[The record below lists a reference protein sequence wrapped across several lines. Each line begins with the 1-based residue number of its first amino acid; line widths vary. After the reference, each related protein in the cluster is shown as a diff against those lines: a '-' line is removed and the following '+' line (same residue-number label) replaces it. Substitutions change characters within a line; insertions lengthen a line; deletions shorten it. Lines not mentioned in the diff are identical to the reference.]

1 MKELNIMT
9 EKKIDIR
16 DYIEIIDDAKSGSAN
31 NFFSSAIINDKK
43 ALKQVTDNTLKTINA
58 DIQKRMIADM
68 GNVFNDS
75 ATFAPIKQWLT
86 SEHNI
91 REMLAHGGLENE
103 GFDITLSSHY
113 SKDSGKRFW
122 VETSQG
128 STYADFNFDLYYNLE
143 VSDDTIID
151 LVSNEISKIDL
162 TTYIDKLDKKK
173 IYQIKNYRHKLYF
186 DSKLLDDKKIGRAL
200 RIYMLQHNVKQ
211 RSLHDL
217 ASDFKLDAV
226 QVYANSQ
233 ELQGNLNVLPQFDSN
248 RMIDF
253 AKTRISKYIDSFNKD
268 LYVSKGWK
276 ANHLIIEY
284 TDEGSYQAVDNVEN
298 ISVSALTGYLL
309 RQPAKVAKEITER
322 ISESYRGEIER
333 VILDAKNIQQSAFV
347 ATVKS
352 RITPFGTSINGD
364 FEFPNE
370 FVGAIL
376 ASGKQL
382 KDVIPYEKLYDLVG
396 ENIKDLFGQYLEYGP
411 GIGVDKLLKLLKTE
425 ITYDFEP
432 VDDIEGGGFDNV
444 TATMRLTFAST
455 KFDSDSLAKM
465 KDIINKLYKTKL
477 SEFLRTSSFAEK
489 TLQSYADRGDL
500 MKGQVVKNVPLVKF
514 EYPDFNGADG
524 YDLSLSKTGNNGI
537 YVDFFIDD
545 DLFALCDMI
554 YDMTDYK
561 WISETLVKEFTE
573 KADENGLIVENFK
586 VDSSSDLII
595 YGDIKAKHVRKMYQ
609 DGSFHQL
616 TIEIDKQ
623 MSEIKK
629 EVYALQDKLIDRKL
643 EVVTLELKNTLCS
656 MQKFP
661 EYNFAVYLDAPSIEI
676 SKELNVVLQNTGST
690 DIYVEL
696 IANNI
701 TINVPRG
708 LLDKY
713 NVSMNDF
720 TDVKALINKNYSF
733 LFNVDAVQTK
743 YYYMIM
749 KKLDNFCSTV
759 NANQREFGLKFIKLS
774 GLDSGNSELRNIGDS
789 YSIRTFKI
797 QDYVFTLD
805 NINVNETYDK
815 VKLST
820 SKFVS
825 VGYSVVL
832 DK

>member
-1 MKELNIMT
+1 
-9 EKKIDIR
+9 
-16 DYIEIIDDAKSGSAN
+16 
-31 NFFSSAIINDKK
+31 
-43 ALKQVTDNTLKTINA
+43 
-58 DIQKRMIADM
+58 
-68 GNVFNDS
+68 
-75 ATFAPIKQWLT
+75 
-86 SEHNI
+86 
-91 REMLAHGGLENE
+91 MLAHGGLENE
-103 GFDITLSSHY
+103 GFDIKLASHY

-151 LVSNEISKIDL
+151 LVSSEISKIDL

-276 ANHLIIEY
+276 YNHLIIEY
-284 TDEGSYQAVDNVEN
+284 TNENSYQAVDNVEN

-309 RQPAKVAKEITER
+309 RQPAKVAKEIVER
-322 ISESYRGEIER
+322 ISESYRDEIKR
-333 VILDAKNIQQSAFV
+333 VIFEASSIQQSAFV

-370 FVGAIL
+370 FVSAIL
-376 ASGKQL
+376 AGGKQL

-465 KDIINKLYKTKL
+465 KDTINKLYKTKL
-477 SEFLRTSSFAEK
+477 PEFLRTSSFAEGI
-489 TLQSYADRGDL
+489 LQKYVDDEDL
-500 MKGQVVKNVPLVKF
+500 MKGQVVKNVPLVKL

-524 YDLSLSKTGNNGI
+524 YDLSLSKAGNNGI
-537 YVDFFIDD
+537 YVDFFIDT
-545 DLFALCDMI
+545 DLFSLCDMI

-595 YGDIKAKHVRKMYQ
+595 YGDIKVKHVRKMYQ
-609 DGSFHQL
+609 DGSFRQL
-616 TIEIDKQ
+616 TLEIDKQ
-623 MSEIKK
+623 MSEVKK
-629 EVYALQDKLIDRKL
+629 EVTALQDKLIDRKL
-643 EVVTLELKNTLCS
+643 ETVTLELKDTLCS

-701 TINVPRG
+701 TINFPRG

-720 TDVKALINKNYSF
+720 TDVKAFINKNYSF

-774 GLDSGNSELRNIGDS
+774 GLDSGNSELRNIGDG

-815 VKLST
+815 VKLSA

>member
-1 MKELNIMT
+1 MT

-58 DIQKRMIADM
+58 NIQKQMIADM

-75 ATFAPIKQWLT
+75 ATFTPIKQWLT

-113 SKDSGKRFW
+113 SKDSSKTFW

-151 LVSNEISKIDL
+151 LVSSEISKIDL

-217 ASDFKLDAV
+217 ANDFKLDAV

-268 LYVSKGWK
+268 LYVNKGWK
-276 ANHLIIEY
+276 NNHLVIEY
-284 TDEGSYQAVDNVEN
+284 TNEGSYQAVDNVEN

-309 RQPAKVAKEITER
+309 RQPAKVAKEIVED
-322 ISESYRGEIER
+322 ISKSYRDEIER

-352 RITPFGTSINGD
+352 RITPFGTSIDGD

-376 ASGKQL
+376 AGGKQL

-432 VDDIEGGGFDNV
+432 VDHIEGGGFDNV

-465 KDIINKLYKTKL
+465 KDTINKLYKTKL
-477 SEFLRTSSFAEK
+477 PEFLSTSSFAEGI
-489 TLQSYADRGDL
+489 LQKYADDEDL
-500 MKGQVVKNVPLVKF
+500 MKGQVVKNVPLVKL
-514 EYPDFNGADG
+514 EYPDFEGADG
-524 YDLSLSKTGNNGI
+524 YDLRLSKTGDNDI
-537 YVDFFIDD
+537 YVDFFIDT
-545 DLFALCDMI
+545 DLFSLCDMI
-554 YDMTDYK
+554 WDMTDYK

-609 DGSFHQL
+609 DGSFRQL
-616 TIEIDKQ
+616 TLEIDKQ
-623 MSEIKK
+623 MLEIVK
-629 EVYALQDKLIDRKL
+629 EVTALQDKLIDRKL
-643 EVVTLELKNTLCS
+643 KIVTVEFEETDCYKVDLPFC
-656 MQKFP
+656 
-661 EYNFAVYLDAPSIEI
+661 NFNVYLYASAVKIPNEI
-676 SKELNVVLQNTGST
+676 DIVLQNTGST

-696 IANNI
+696 TGDNI
-701 TINVPRG
+701 TINVPKG

-720 TDVKALINKNYSF
+720 TDVKAYITKNYTF
-733 LFNVDAVQTK
+733 DFNVDLARNKYCNIVNEKLEEFKSAVQ
-743 YYYMIM
+743 
-749 KKLDNFCSTV
+749 
-759 NANQREFGLKFIKLS
+759 ANQREFGLKFHKLS
-774 GLDSGNSELRNIGDS
+774 RFGILNVDIES
-789 YSIRTFKI
+789 YGIRTYESRRSEF
-797 QDYVFTLD
+797 YLD
-805 NINVNETYDK
+805 DVSVKDMGDK
-815 VKLST
+815 VELST
-820 SKFVS
+820 SNYINLD
-825 VGYSVVL
+825 YSVVL
-832 DK
+832 EK

>member
-1 MKELNIMT
+1 MT

-16 DYIEIIDDAKSGSAN
+16 DYIEIIDDAKSGSSN

-43 ALKQVTDNTLKTINA
+43 ALKLVTDNTLKVINA
-58 DIQKRMIADM
+58 NVQKQMIADM

-113 SKDSGKRFW
+113 SKDSSKTFW

-151 LVSNEISKIDL
+151 FVSSEISKIDL

-276 ANHLIIEY
+276 YNHLVIEY

-322 ISESYRGEIER
+322 ISESYRDEIGR

-376 ASGKQL
+376 AGGKQL

-432 VDDIEGGGFDNV
+432 VDAIEGGGFDNV

-455 KFDSDSLAKM
+455 KFDGDSLAKM
-465 KDIINKLYKTKL
+465 KDTINKLYKTKL
-477 SEFLRTSSFAEK
+477 PEFLRTSSFAEGI
-489 TLQSYADRGDL
+489 LQKYVDDEDL
-500 MKGQVVKNVPLVKF
+500 MKGQVVKNVPLVKL

-524 YDLSLSKTGNNGI
+524 YDLSLSKAGNNGI
-537 YVDFFIDD
+537 YVDFFIDT
-545 DLFALCDMI
+545 DLFSLCDMI

-586 VDSSSDLII
+586 VDLSSDLII

-609 DGSFHQL
+609 DGSFRQL
-616 TIEIDKQ
+616 TLEIDKQ
-623 MSEIKK
+623 MPEIKK
-629 EVYALQDKLIDRKL
+629 EISALQDKLIDRKL
-643 EVVTLELKNTLCS
+643 KIVTVEFEETDCYKVDLPFC
-656 MQKFP
+656 
-661 EYNFAVYLDAPSIEI
+661 NFNVYLYASAVKIPNEI
-676 SKELNVVLQNTGST
+676 DIVLQNTGST

-696 IANNI
+696 TGDNI
-701 TINVPRG
+701 TINVPKG

-720 TDVKALINKNYSF
+720 TDVKAYITKNYTF
-733 LFNVDAVQTK
+733 DFNVDLARNKYCNIVNEKLEGFKSAVQ
-743 YYYMIM
+743 
-749 KKLDNFCSTV
+749 
-759 NANQREFGLKFIKLS
+759 ANQREFGLKFHKLS
-774 GLDSGNSELRNIGDS
+774 RFGILNVDIES
-789 YSIRTFKI
+789 YGIRTYESRRSEF
-797 QDYVFTLD
+797 YLD
-805 NINVNETYDK
+805 DVSVKDMGDK
-815 VKLST
+815 VELST
-820 SKFVS
+820 SNYINLD
-825 VGYSVVL
+825 YSVVL
-832 DK
+832 EK

>member
-1 MKELNIMT
+1 MT

-113 SKDSGKRFW
+113 SKDSSKTFW

-151 LVSNEISKIDL
+151 LVSSEISKIDL

-186 DSKLLDDKKIGRAL
+186 DSKLLDDQKIGRAL

-226 QVYANSQ
+226 QVYTNSS

-253 AKTRISKYIDSFNKD
+253 AKTRISKYIDSFNKA

-276 ANHLIIEY
+276 YNHLIIEY

-322 ISESYRGEIER
+322 ISESYRDEIGR

-376 ASGKQL
+376 AGGKQL
-382 KDVIPYEKLYDLVG
+382 KDVIPYKKLYDLVG

-455 KFDSDSLAKM
+455 KFDGDSLAKM
-465 KDIINKLYKTKL
+465 KDTINKLYKTKL
-477 SEFLRTSSFAEK
+477 PEFLSTTSFAEGI
-489 TLQSYADRGDL
+489 LQKYVDGEGL
-500 MKGQVVKNVPLVKF
+500 MKGQVVKNVPLVKL
-514 EYPDFNGADG
+514 EYPDFEGVDG
-524 YDLSLSKTGNNGI
+524 YDLRLSKTGDNGI
-537 YVDFFIDD
+537 YVDFFIDT
-545 DLFALCDMI
+545 DLFSLSDMI

-573 KADENGLIVENFK
+573 RADENGLIVENFK

-623 MSEIKK
+623 MPEIKK

-720 TDVKALINKNYSF
+720 TDVKAFINKNYSF

-774 GLDSGNSELRNIGDS
+774 GLDSGNSELRNIGDG

-832 DK
+832 EK

>member
-1 MKELNIMT
+1 MT

-58 DIQKRMIADM
+58 DIQKQMIADM
-68 GNVFNDS
+68 GNVFNDL

-151 LVSNEISKIDL
+151 LVSSEISKIDL

-186 DSKLLDDKKIGRAL
+186 DSKLLDDQKIGRAL

-217 ASDFKLDAV
+217 ANDFKLDAV

-276 ANHLIIEY
+276 NNHLVIEY

-309 RQPAKVAKEITER
+309 RQPAKVAKEIVER
-322 ISESYRGEIER
+322 ISKSYRDEIGR
-333 VILDAKNIQQSAFV
+333 VIFEASSIQQSAFV

-376 ASGKQL
+376 AGGKQL

-455 KFDSDSLAKM
+455 KFDGDSLAKM
-465 KDIINKLYKTKL
+465 KDTINKLYKTKL
-477 SEFLRTSSFAEK
+477 PEFLSTSSFAEGI
-489 TLQSYADRGDL
+489 LQKYVDDEDL
-500 MKGQVVKNVPLVKF
+500 MKGQVVKNVPLVKL

-537 YVDFFIDD
+537 YVDFFIDT
-545 DLFALCDMI
+545 DLFSLCDMI

-561 WISETLVKEFTE
+561 WISEALVKEFTE

-609 DGSFHQL
+609 DGSFRQL
-616 TIEIDKQ
+616 TLEIDKQ
-623 MSEIKK
+623 MPEIVK
-629 EVYALQDKLIDRKL
+629 EVETLQEKLIDCKL
-643 EVVTLELKNTLCS
+643 KTVTLEFKDAACYNID
-656 MQKFP
+656 FP
-661 EYNFAVYLDAPSIEI
+661 FYDFDIYLDISPIEI
-676 SKELNVVLQNTGST
+676 ATKPDTVLQNTGST
-690 DIYVEL
+690 DIYTEL
-696 IANNI
+696 TSDNI
-701 TINVPRG
+701 TINIPKG
-708 LLDKY
+708 LLDKF
-713 NVSMNDF
+713 NISINDF
-720 TDVKALINKNYSF
+720 TDVKGYINKNYTF
-733 LFNVDAVQTK
+733 DFNISSAEIK
-743 YYYMIM
+743 YNNIIDE
-749 KKLDNFCSTV
+749 KLKGFKSTV
-759 NANQREFGLKFIKLS
+759 SANQRDFGSKFFKFASGNLHKDGTEYRCNRTYETQTRNIYLSDISAKEADGKVTLSTNEVIKL
-774 GLDSGNSELRNIGDS
+774 N
-789 YSIRTFKI
+789 
-797 QDYVFTLD
+797 
-805 NINVNETYDK
+805 
-815 VKLST
+815 
-820 SKFVS
+820 
-825 VGYSVVL
+825 YSVL
-832 DK
+832 IDE

>member
-1 MKELNIMT
+1 M
-9 EKKIDIR
+9 
-16 DYIEIIDDAKSGSAN
+16 
-31 NFFSSAIINDKK
+31 
-43 ALKQVTDNTLKTINA
+43 KQVTDNTLKTINA
-58 DIQKRMIADM
+58 NIQKQMIADM

-75 ATFAPIKQWLT
+75 ATFTPIKQWLT

-103 GFDITLSSHY
+103 GFGITLSSHY
-113 SKDSGKRFW
+113 SKDSSKTFW

-186 DSKLLDDKKIGRAL
+186 DSKLLNDKKIGRAL

-211 RSLHDL
+211 RSLYDL
-217 ASDFKLDAV
+217 ANDFKLDAV

-268 LYVSKGWK
+268 LYVNKGWK
-276 ANHLIIEY
+276 NNHLVIEY
-284 TDEGSYQAVDNVEN
+284 TNEGSYQAVDNVEN

-309 RQPAKVAKEITER
+309 RQPAKVAKEIVED
-322 ISESYRGEIER
+322 ISKSYRDEIER

-411 GIGVDKLLKLLKTE
+411 GISVDKLLKLLKTE

-455 KFDSDSLAKM
+455 KFDGDSLAKM
-465 KDIINKLYKTKL
+465 KDTINKLYKTKL
-477 SEFLRTSSFAEK
+477 PEFLSTSSFAEGI
-489 TLQSYADRGDL
+489 LQKYADDEGL
-500 MKGQVVKNVPLVKF
+500 MKGQAVKNVPLVKL
-514 EYPDFNGADG
+514 EYPDFEGADG

-537 YVDFFIDD
+537 YVDFFIDT
-545 DLFALCDMI
+545 DLFSLCDMI

-595 YGDIKAKHVRKMYQ
+595 YGDIKAKHVRKLYQ
-609 DGSFHQL
+609 DGSFRQL
-616 TIEIDKQ
+616 TLEIDKQ
-623 MSEIKK
+623 MLEIVK
-629 EVYALQDKLIDRKL
+629 EVTALQDKLIDRKL
-643 EVVTLELKNTLCS
+643 EIVTVEFEETDCYKVDLPFC
-656 MQKFP
+656 
-661 EYNFAVYLDAPSIEI
+661 NFKVYLYASAVEI
-676 SKELNVVLQNTGST
+676 PNEIDIVLQNTGST

-696 IANNI
+696 TSDNI

-708 LLDKY
+708 LLDKH
-713 NVSMNDF
+713 NVSINDF
-720 TDVKALINKNYSF
+720 TDVKTYIIKNYTF
-733 LFNVDAVQTK
+733 DFDVDLARNKYCNIVNEKLEGFKSAVQ
-743 YYYMIM
+743 
-749 KKLDNFCSTV
+749 
-759 NANQREFGLKFIKLS
+759 ANQREFGLKFLKFARWILQAQS
-774 GLDSGNSELRNIGDS
+774 PHNIES
-789 YSIRTFKI
+789 YGIRTYESRRSEFYL
-797 QDYVFTLD
+797 DDVFVKD
-805 NINVNETYDK
+805 MGDK
-815 VKLST
+815 VELST
-820 SKFVS
+820 SNYINLD
-825 VGYSVVL
+825 YSVVL
-832 DK
+832 EK

>member
-1 MKELNIMT
+1 MT

-16 DYIEIIDDAKSGSAN
+16 DYIEIIDDAKSGSVN

-58 DIQKRMIADM
+58 NIQKQMVADM

-75 ATFAPIKQWLT
+75 ATFVPIKQWLT

-103 GFDITLSSHY
+103 GFDIKLASHY

-151 LVSNEISKIDL
+151 LVSSEISKIDL

-217 ASDFKLDAV
+217 ANDFKLDAV

-276 ANHLIIEY
+276 YNHLVIEY

-322 ISESYRGEIER
+322 ISESYRDEIER

-455 KFDSDSLAKM
+455 KFDGDSLAKM
-465 KDIINKLYKTKL
+465 KDTINKLYKTKL
-477 SEFLRTSSFAEK
+477 PEFLSTSSFAEGI
-489 TLQSYADRGDL
+489 LQKYVDDEDL
-500 MKGQVVKNVPLVKF
+500 MKGQVVKNVPLVKL

-609 DGSFHQL
+609 DGSFRQL
-616 TIEIDKQ
+616 TLEIDKQ

-629 EVYALQDKLIDRKL
+629 EVYALQDKLIDSKL
-643 EVVTLELKNTLCS
+643 ETVTLELQDVECYN
-656 MQKFP
+656 MGFP
-661 EYNFAVYLDAPSIEI
+661 LYNFNVYVDALSIEI
-676 SKELNVVLQNTGST
+676 PNKPDTVLQNTGST
-690 DIYVEL
+690 NIYAEL
-696 IANNI
+696 LSDNI
-701 TINVPRG
+701 IINVPKG

-713 NVSMNDF
+713 NISINDF
-720 TDVKALINKNYSF
+720 VDIKAYITKNYSF
-733 LFNVDAVQTK
+733 VFDSGSLRVK
-743 YYYMIM
+743 YYDIIEE
-749 KKLDNFCSTV
+749 KIKNFSSTV
-759 NANQREFGLKFIKLS
+759 SANQREFGLKFHKLSRFEILDIDIEDFRIKTYETRQSEFYLDNVSVKSMGDKIKLS
-774 GLDSGNSELRNIGDS
+774 VDKLIELK
-789 YSIRTFKI
+789 Y
-797 QDYVFTLD
+797 L
-805 NINVNETYDK
+805 
-815 VKLST
+815 
-820 SKFVS
+820 
-825 VGYSVVL
+825 VVL
-832 DK
+832 H

>member
-1 MKELNIMT
+1 MT

-43 ALKQVTDNTLKTINA
+43 AMKLVTDNTLKVINA
-58 DIQKRMIADM
+58 NVQKQMIADM

-75 ATFAPIKQWLT
+75 ATFTPIKQWLT

-151 LVSNEISKIDL
+151 SVSTEISKIDL

-217 ASDFKLDAV
+217 VNDFKLDAV

-276 ANHLIIEY
+276 NNHLIIEY
-284 TDEGSYQAVDNVEN
+284 TNESSYQAVDNVEN

-322 ISESYRGEIER
+322 ISKSYRDEIER

-352 RITPFGTSINGD
+352 RITPFGTSIDGD

-370 FVGAIL
+370 FVSAIL
-376 ASGKQL
+376 AGGKQL

-432 VDDIEGGGFDNV
+432 VDHIEGGGFDNV

-455 KFDSDSLAKM
+455 KFDGDSLAKM
-465 KDIINKLYKTKL
+465 KDTINKLYKTKL
-477 SEFLRTSSFAEK
+477 PEFLSTSSFAEGI
-489 TLQSYADRGDL
+489 LQKYADDEDL

-514 EYPDFNGADG
+514 EYPDFEGVDG
-524 YDLSLSKTGNNGI
+524 YDLRLSKTGDNDI
-537 YVDFFIDD
+537 YVDFFIDT
-545 DLFALCDMI
+545 DLFSLCDMI
-554 YDMTDYK
+554 WDMTDYK

-609 DGSFHQL
+609 DGSFRQL
-616 TIEIDKQ
+616 TLEIDKQ
-623 MSEIKK
+623 MPEIKK
-629 EVYALQDKLIDRKL
+629 EISALQDKLIDRKL
-643 EVVTLELKNTLCS
+643 KIVTVEFEETDCYKVDLPFC
-656 MQKFP
+656 
-661 EYNFAVYLDAPSIEI
+661 NFNVYLYASAVKIPNEI
-676 SKELNVVLQNTGST
+676 DIVLQNTGST

-696 IANNI
+696 TGDNI
-701 TINVPRG
+701 TINVPKG

-720 TDVKALINKNYSF
+720 TDVKAYITKNYTF
-733 LFNVDAVQTK
+733 DFNVDLARNKYCNIVNEKLEGFKSAVQ
-743 YYYMIM
+743 
-749 KKLDNFCSTV
+749 
-759 NANQREFGLKFIKLS
+759 ANQREFGLKFHKLS
-774 GLDSGNSELRNIGDS
+774 RFGILNVDIES
-789 YSIRTFKI
+789 YGIRTYESRRSEF
-797 QDYVFTLD
+797 YLD
-805 NINVNETYDK
+805 DVSVKDMGDK
-815 VKLST
+815 VELST
-820 SKFVS
+820 SNYINLD
-825 VGYSVVL
+825 YSVVL
-832 DK
+832 EK

>member
-1 MKELNIMT
+1 MT

-43 ALKQVTDNTLKTINA
+43 AMKLVTDNTLKVINA
-58 DIQKRMIADM
+58 NVQKQMIADM

-75 ATFAPIKQWLT
+75 ATFTPIKQWLT

-151 LVSNEISKIDL
+151 SVSTEISKIDL

-226 QVYANSQ
+226 QVYTNSS

-276 ANHLIIEY
+276 NNHLIIEY
-284 TDEGSYQAVDNVEN
+284 TNESSYQAVDNVEN

-322 ISESYRGEIER
+322 ISKSYRDEIER

-352 RITPFGTSINGD
+352 RITPFGTSIDGD

-370 FVGAIL
+370 FVSAIL
-376 ASGKQL
+376 AGGKQL

-455 KFDSDSLAKM
+455 KFDGDSLAKM
-465 KDIINKLYKTKL
+465 KDTINKLYKTKL
-477 SEFLRTSSFAEK
+477 PEFLSTSSFAEGI
-489 TLQSYADRGDL
+489 LQKYVDDEGL
-500 MKGQVVKNVPLVKF
+500 MKGQAVKNVPLVKL
-514 EYPDFNGADG
+514 EYPDFEGVDG
-524 YDLSLSKTGNNGI
+524 YDLRLSKTGDNGI
-537 YVDFFIDD
+537 YVDFFIDT
-545 DLFALCDMI
+545 DLFSLCDMI

-586 VDSSSDLII
+586 VDSSSDLTI
-595 YGDIKAKHVRKMYQ
+595 YGDIKAKHVRKLYQ
-609 DGSFHQL
+609 DGRFRQL
-616 TIEIDKQ
+616 TLEIDKQ
-623 MSEIKK
+623 MFEIKK
-629 EVYALQDKLIDRKL
+629 DILAFRDKFITGKCESMKL
-643 EVVTLELKNTLCS
+643 ELQNTMCT

-661 EYNFAVYLDAPSIEI
+661 DYNFIVYLDAPPIEI
-676 SKELNVVLQNTGST
+676 SKGLNIVLQNTGST
-690 DIYVEL
+690 DIYAEL
-696 IANNI
+696 LPGNI

-720 TDVKALINKNYSF
+720 TDVKSYIIKNYTFDFDTESIR
-733 LFNVDAVQTK
+733 NK
-743 YYYMIM
+743 YYYIIM
-749 KKLDNFCSTV
+749 KKLDNFCAIV
-759 NANQREFGLKFIKLS
+759 DANPREFGLKFIKLS
-774 GLDSGNSELRNIGDS
+774 VSASRDSELRDIGDS

-805 NINVNETYDK
+805 NIRVNETNDK
-815 VKLST
+815 VELST
-820 SKFVS
+820 SKMVS
-825 VGYSVVL
+825 IGYSVVL

>member
-1 MKELNIMT
+1 MT

-58 DIQKRMIADM
+58 NIQKQMIADM

-113 SKDSGKRFW
+113 SKDSSKTFW

-151 LVSNEISKIDL
+151 LVSSEISKIDL

-186 DSKLLDDKKIGRAL
+186 DSKLLDDQKIGRAL

-217 ASDFKLDAV
+217 ANDFKLDAI
-226 QVYANSQ
+226 QVYQ
-233 ELQGNLNVLPQFDSN
+233 EAPELRENLNVLPQFDSN
-248 RMIDF
+248 RMINF
-253 AKTRISKYIDSFNKD
+253 AKTRIGKYIDSFNKD
-268 LYVSKGWK
+268 LYVNKGWK
-276 ANHLIIEY
+276 DNHLVIEY
-284 TDEGSYQAVDNVEN
+284 TNEDSYKAVDNVEN

-322 ISESYRGEIER
+322 ISESYRDEIER

-352 RITPFGTSINGD
+352 HITPFGTSIDGD
-364 FEFPNE
+364 FEFPSE

-376 ASGKQL
+376 AGGKQL

-432 VDDIEGGGFDNV
+432 VDHIIGGGFDNV

-455 KFDSDSLAKM
+455 KFDGDSLAKM
-465 KDIINKLYKTKL
+465 KDTINKLYKTKL
-477 SEFLRTSSFAEK
+477 PEFLSTSSFAEGI
-489 TLQSYADRGDL
+489 LQKYADDEGL
-500 MKGQVVKNVPLVKF
+500 MKGQAVKNVPLVKL
-514 EYPDFNGADG
+514 EYPDFEGVDG
-524 YDLSLSKTGNNGI
+524 YDLRLSKTGDNGI
-537 YVDFFIDD
+537 YVDFFIDT
-545 DLFALCDMI
+545 DLFSLCDMI

-561 WISETLVKEFTE
+561 WIGETLVKEFTE

-609 DGSFHQL
+609 DGSFRQL
-616 TIEIDKQ
+616 TLEIDKQ
-623 MSEIKK
+623 MPEIVK
-629 EVYALQDKLIDRKL
+629 EVTALQDKLIDRKL
-643 EVVTLELKNTLCS
+643 KIVTVEFEETDCYKVDLPFC
-656 MQKFP
+656 
-661 EYNFAVYLDAPSIEI
+661 NFNVYLYASAVKIPNEMDI
-676 SKELNVVLQNTGST
+676 VLQNTGST

-696 IANNI
+696 LSDNI

-708 LLDKY
+708 LLDKH

-720 TDVKALINKNYSF
+720 IDVKAYITKNYTF
-733 LFNVDAVQTK
+733 DFNVDLARNKYCNIVNEKLEGFKSAVQ
-743 YYYMIM
+743 
-749 KKLDNFCSTV
+749 
-759 NANQREFGLKFIKLS
+759 ANQREFGLKFHKLS
-774 GLDSGNSELRNIGDS
+774 RFGILNVDIES
-789 YSIRTFKI
+789 YGIRTYESRRSEF
-797 QDYVFTLD
+797 YLD
-805 NINVNETYDK
+805 DVSVKDMGDK
-815 VKLST
+815 VELST
-820 SKFVS
+820 SNYINLD
-825 VGYSVVL
+825 YSVVL
-832 DK
+832 EK

>member
-1 MKELNIMT
+1 MT

-58 DIQKRMIADM
+58 DIQKQMIADM

-113 SKDSGKRFW
+113 SKDSSKTFW

-143 VSDDTIID
+143 VSGDTIID

-186 DSKLLDDKKIGRAL
+186 DSKLLDDEKIGRAL

-217 ASDFKLDAV
+217 ANDFKLDAV

-276 ANHLIIEY
+276 YNHLIIEY
-284 TDEGSYQAVDNVEN
+284 TNEGSYQAVDNVEN

-322 ISESYRGEIER
+322 ISESYRDEIER

-352 RITPFGTSINGD
+352 RITPFGTSIGGD

-376 ASGKQL
+376 AGGKQL

-432 VDDIEGGGFDNV
+432 VDHIEGGGFDNV

-455 KFDSDSLAKM
+455 KFDGDSLAKM
-465 KDIINKLYKTKL
+465 KDTINKLYKTKL
-477 SEFLRTSSFAEK
+477 PEFLSTSSFAEGI
-489 TLQSYADRGDL
+489 LQKYADDEDL
-500 MKGQVVKNVPLVKF
+500 MKGQVVKNVPLVKL
-514 EYPDFNGADG
+514 EYPDFEGVDG
-524 YDLSLSKTGNNGI
+524 YDLRLSKTGDNDI
-537 YVDFFIDD
+537 YVDFFIDT
-545 DLFALCDMI
+545 DLFSLCDMI
-554 YDMTDYK
+554 WDMTDYK

-609 DGSFHQL
+609 DGSFRQL
-616 TIEIDKQ
+616 TLEIDKQ

-629 EVYALQDKLIDRKL
+629 EVYALQEKLIDRKL
-643 EVVTLELKNTLCS
+643 EIVTLELKNTLCS

-720 TDVKALINKNYSF
+720 TDVKAFINKNYSF

>member
-1 MKELNIMT
+1 MT

-58 DIQKRMIADM
+58 NIQKQMIADM

-113 SKDSGKRFW
+113 SKDSSKTFW

-151 LVSNEISKIDL
+151 LVSSEISKIDL

-186 DSKLLDDKKIGRAL
+186 DSKLLDDEKIGRAL

-226 QVYANSQ
+226 QVYTNSQ

-276 ANHLIIEY
+276 YNHLVIEY

-322 ISESYRGEIER
+322 ISESYRDEIER
-333 VILDAKNIQQSAFV
+333 VIFEASSIQSSAFV

-352 RITPFGTSINGD
+352 HITPFGTSIDGD

-376 ASGKQL
+376 ANGKQL
-382 KDVIPYEKLYDLVG
+382 KDTIPYEKLYDLVG

-432 VDDIEGGGFDNV
+432 VDYLTEGTQFNNV
-444 TATMRLTFAST
+444 TATIRLTFAST
-455 KFDSDSLAKM
+455 KFDGDSLAKM
-465 KDIINKLYKTKL
+465 KDTINKLYKTKL
-477 SEFLRTSSFAEK
+477 PEFLSTSSFANGI
-489 TLQSYADRGDL
+489 LQKYADDEGL
-500 MKGQVVKNVPLVKF
+500 MKGQVIKNVPLVKLEYSDF
-514 EYPDFNGADG
+514 EGVDG
-524 YDLSLSKTGNNGI
+524 YDLRLSKTGGNGI

-554 YDMTDYK
+554 PDMTDYK
-561 WISETLVKEFTE
+561 WIGETLIKEFTE

-586 VDSSSDLII
+586 VDSSSDLTI
-595 YGDIKAKHVRKMYQ
+595 YGDIKAKHVRKLYQ
-609 DGSFHQL
+609 DGSFRQL
-616 TIEIDKQ
+616 TLEIDKQ
-623 MSEIKK
+623 MFEIKK
-629 EVYALQDKLIDRKL
+629 DILAFRDKFITGKCELM
-643 EVVTLELKNTLCS
+643 ELELQNTMCT

-661 EYNFAVYLDAPSIEI
+661 DYNFIVYLDAPPIEI
-676 SKELNVVLQNTGST
+676 SKGLNIVLQNTGST
-690 DIYVEL
+690 DIYAEL
-696 IANNI
+696 LPGNI

-720 TDVKALINKNYSF
+720 TDVKSYIIKNYTFDFDTESIR
-733 LFNVDAVQTK
+733 NK
-743 YYYMIM
+743 YYYIIM
-749 KKLDNFCSTV
+749 KKLDNFCAIV
-759 NANQREFGLKFIKLS
+759 DANPREFGLKFIKLS
-774 GLDSGNSELRNIGDS
+774 VSASRDSELRDIGDS

-805 NINVNETYDK
+805 NIRVNETNDK
-815 VKLST
+815 VELST
-820 SKFVS
+820 SKMVS
-825 VGYSVVL
+825 IGYSVVL

>member
-1 MKELNIMT
+1 MT

-91 REMLAHGGLENE
+91 REMLAHGGLEND
-103 GFDITLSSHY
+103 GFDLTLSSHY
-113 SKDSGKRFW
+113 SKDSSKTFW

-151 LVSNEISKIDL
+151 LVSSEISKIDL

-276 ANHLIIEY
+276 YNHLIIEY

-309 RQPAKVAKEITER
+309 RQPAKVAKELVED
-322 ISESYRGEIER
+322 ISKSYRDEIER
-333 VILDAKNIQQSAFV
+333 VIFEASSIQQSAFV

-376 ASGKQL
+376 AGGKQL

-411 GIGVDKLLKLLKTE
+411 GIGVDKRLKLLKTE

-432 VDDIEGGGFDNV
+432 VDDIIGGGFDNV

-465 KDIINKLYKTKL
+465 KDTINKLYKTKL
-477 SEFLRTSSFAEK
+477 PEFLRTSSFAEK
-489 TLQSYADRGDL
+489 ALQSYADRGDL
-500 MKGQVVKNVPLVKF
+500 MKGQVVKNVPLVIF
-514 EYPDFNGADG
+514 NSPDFNGADG
-524 YDLSLSKTGNNGI
+524 YDLQLSETGGNGI

-554 YDMTDYK
+554 PDMTDYK
-561 WISETLVKEFTE
+561 WIGETLINHFTE
-573 KADENGLIVENFK
+573 RADEGGLIVENFK
-586 VDSSSDLII
+586 VDSSDVLKI

-609 DGSFHQL
+609 DGSFRQL
-616 TIEIDKQ
+616 TLEIDKQ
-623 MSEIKK
+623 MPEIKK
-629 EVYALQDKLIDRKL
+629 EVYALQEKLIDRKL
-643 EVVTLELKNTLCS
+643 EIVTLELKDTLCS

-720 TDVKALINKNYSF
+720 TDVKAFINKNYSF

-774 GLDSGNSELRNIGDS
+774 GLDSGNSELCNIGDG

>member
-1 MKELNIMT
+1 MT

-58 DIQKRMIADM
+58 NIQKQMIADM

-113 SKDSGKRFW
+113 SKDSSKTFW

-151 LVSNEISKIDL
+151 LVSTEISKIDL
-162 TTYIDKLDKKK
+162 TTYIDRLDKKK

-226 QVYANSQ
+226 QVYVNSQ

-276 ANHLIIEY
+276 YNHLIIEY

-298 ISVSALTGYLL
+298 ISLSALTGYLL
-309 RQPAKVAKEITER
+309 RQPAKVAKEIVER
-322 ISESYRGEIER
+322 ISESYRDEIER

-376 ASGKQL
+376 AGGKQL

-432 VDDIEGGGFDNV
+432 VDDIRDGSFDNV

-455 KFDSDSLAKM
+455 KFDGDSLAKM
-465 KDIINKLYKTKL
+465 KDTINKLYKTKL
-477 SEFLRTSSFAEK
+477 PEFLRTSSFAEGI
-489 TLQSYADRGDL
+489 LQKYVDDEDL
-500 MKGQVVKNVPLVKF
+500 MKGQVVKNVPLVKL
-514 EYPDFNGADG
+514 EYPDFEGVDG
-524 YDLSLSKTGNNGI
+524 YDLRLSKTGDNGI
-537 YVDFFIDD
+537 YVDFFIDT
-545 DLFALCDMI
+545 DLFSLCDMI

-561 WISETLVKEFTE
+561 WIGETLIKEFTE

-609 DGSFHQL
+609 DGSFRQL
-616 TIEIDKQ
+616 TLEIDKQ
-623 MSEIKK
+623 MHEIVK
-629 EVYALQDKLIDRKL
+629 EATALQEKLIDCKL
-643 EVVTLELKNTLCS
+643 KTVTLEFKDAACYNID
-656 MQKFP
+656 FP
-661 EYNFAVYLDAPSIEI
+661 FYDFDIYLDISPIEI
-676 SKELNVVLQNTGST
+676 ATKPDTVLQNTGST
-690 DIYVEL
+690 DIYTEL
-696 IANNI
+696 TSDNI
-701 TINVPRG
+701 TINIPKG
-708 LLDKY
+708 LLDKF
-713 NVSMNDF
+713 NISINDF
-720 TDVKALINKNYSF
+720 TDVKGYINKNYTF
-733 LFNVDAVQTK
+733 DFNISSAEIK
-743 YYYMIM
+743 YNNIIDE
-749 KKLDNFCSTV
+749 KLKGFKSTV
-759 NANQREFGLKFIKLS
+759 SANQRDFGSKFFKFASGNLHKDGTEYRCNRTYETQTRNIYLSDISAKEADGKVTLSTNEVIKL
-774 GLDSGNSELRNIGDS
+774 N
-789 YSIRTFKI
+789 
-797 QDYVFTLD
+797 
-805 NINVNETYDK
+805 
-815 VKLST
+815 
-820 SKFVS
+820 
-825 VGYSVVL
+825 YSVL
-832 DK
+832 IDE

>member
-1 MKELNIMT
+1 MT
-9 EKKIDIR
+9 EKKIGIR

-276 ANHLIIEY
+276 YNHLIIEY

-322 ISESYRGEIER
+322 ISESYRDEIER

-376 ASGKQL
+376 ASCKQL
-382 KDVIPYEKLYDLVG
+382 KDVIPYEKLYNLVG

-455 KFDSDSLAKM
+455 KFDSDSLVKM
-465 KDIINKLYKTKL
+465 KDTINKLYKTKL
-477 SEFLRTSSFAEK
+477 PEFLNTSSFAEGI
-489 TLQSYADRGDL
+489 LQKYVDDEGL
-500 MKGQVVKNVPLVKF
+500 MKGQVIKNVPLVKL

-524 YDLSLSKTGNNGI
+524 YDLQLSKTGDNGI

-561 WISETLVKEFTE
+561 WIGETLINHFTE
-573 KADENGLIVENFK
+573 RADEGGLIVENFK

-609 DGSFHQL
+609 DGSFRQL
-616 TIEIDKQ
+616 TLEIDKQ
-623 MSEIKK
+623 MPEIKK
-629 EVYALQDKLIDRKL
+629 EVYALQEKLIDRKL
-643 EVVTLELKNTLCS
+643 EIVTLELKDTLCS

-720 TDVKALINKNYSF
+720 TDVKAFINKNYSF

-774 GLDSGNSELRNIGDS
+774 GLDSGDSELRNIGDG

-832 DK
+832 EK

>member
-1 MKELNIMT
+1 MT

-217 ASDFKLDAV
+217 ANDFKLDAV

-276 ANHLIIEY
+276 YNHLIIEY

-322 ISESYRGEIER
+322 ISESYRDEIER

-465 KDIINKLYKTKL
+465 KDAINKLYKTKL
-477 SEFLRTSSFAEK
+477 PEFLRTSSFAEGI
-489 TLQSYADRGDL
+489 LQKYVDDEDL
-500 MKGQVVKNVPLVKF
+500 MKGQVVKNVPLVKL
-514 EYPDFNGADG
+514 EYPDFEGADG
-524 YDLSLSKTGNNGI
+524 YDLQLSGTGGNGI

-609 DGSFHQL
+609 DGSFRQL
-616 TIEIDKQ
+616 TLEIDKQ
-623 MSEIKK
+623 MSEVKK
-629 EVYALQDKLIDRKL
+629 EVTALQDKLIDRKL
-643 EVVTLELKNTLCS
+643 ETVTLELKDTLCS

-701 TINVPRG
+701 AINVPRG

-720 TDVKALINKNYSF
+720 TDVKAFINKNYSF

-832 DK
+832 EK

>member
-1 MKELNIMT
+1 MT

-43 ALKQVTDNTLKTINA
+43 AMKLVTDNTLKAINA
-58 DIQKRMIADM
+58 NVQKQMIADM

-75 ATFAPIKQWLT
+75 ATFAPIKKWLT

-91 REMLAHGGLENE
+91 REMLAYGGLENE

-151 LVSNEISKIDL
+151 LVSSEISKIDL

-268 LYVSKGWK
+268 LYVNKGWK
-276 ANHLIIEY
+276 NNHLIIEY
-284 TDEGSYQAVDNVEN
+284 TDEKSYKAVDNVEN

-309 RQPAKVAKEITER
+309 RQPAKVAKEIVED
-322 ISESYRGEIER
+322 ISKSYRDEIER
-333 VILDAKNIQQSAFV
+333 VIFEVSSIQQSAFV

-352 RITPFGTSINGD
+352 RITPFGTSIAGD
-364 FEFPNE
+364 FEFPAE
-370 FVGAIL
+370 FAGAVL
-376 ASGKQL
+376 SSGKQL

-411 GIGVDKLLKLLKTE
+411 GIPVAKLLKLLKTE
-425 ITYDFEP
+425 ITYDFEQ
-432 VDDIEGGGFDNV
+432 VDDLSGEPFNNV
-444 TATMRLTFAST
+444 TATIKLAFAST
-455 KFDSDSLAKM
+455 KFDGDSLAKM
-465 KDIINKLYKTKL
+465 KDTINKLYKTKL
-477 SEFLRTSSFAEK
+477 PKFLSTSSFAEGI
-489 TLQSYADRGDL
+489 LQKYTDDEDL
-500 MKGQVVKNVPLVKF
+500 MKGQVVKNVPLVNV
-514 EYPDFNGADG
+514 ESPDFNGTDG
-524 YDLSLSKTGNNGI
+524 YDLQLSKTGDNGI

-554 YDMTDYK
+554 SDMTDYK
-561 WISETLVKEFTE
+561 WIGETLIKEFTE
-573 KADENGLIVENFK
+573 KADDLSLIVENFK
-586 VDSSSDLII
+586 VDTSDGLIV
-595 YGDIKAKHVRKMYQ
+595 YGDVKAKHVRKMYQ

-616 TIEIDKQ
+616 TVEIDKQ
-623 MSEIKK
+623 MPRVMKEIS
-629 EVYALQDKLIDRKL
+629 ALQDKLVEKSL
-643 EVVTLELKNTLCS
+643 ETVELELTGTLCS

-661 EYNFAVYLDAPSIEI
+661 EYNFVVYVNASSIEI
-676 SKELNVVLQNTGST
+676 SNKLSVVLQNTGST

-696 IANNI
+696 LSDNI
-701 TINVPRG
+701 NLNIPRG

-720 TDVKALINKNYSF
+720 IDVKAYITKNYTFDFDYES
-733 LFNVDAVQTK
+733 VQTK
-743 YYYMIM
+743 YYYIIM
-749 KKLDNFCSTV
+749 KKFDNFCATV
-759 NANQREFGLKFIKLS
+759 DANQREFGLKFIKLS
-774 GLDSGNSELRNIGDS
+774 TMASRNSELRNIGDD

-805 NINVNETYDK
+805 NISVNDIDDK
-815 VKLST
+815 VQLST
-820 SKFVS
+820 IKMLS

-832 DK
+832 EK

>member
-1 MKELNIMT
+1 MT

-58 DIQKRMIADM
+58 DIQKRMITDM

-113 SKDSGKRFW
+113 SKDSSKTFW

-151 LVSNEISKIDL
+151 LVSSEISKIDL

-276 ANHLIIEY
+276 YNHLIIEY

-309 RQPAKVAKEITER
+309 RQPAKVAKEIVER
-322 ISESYRGEIER
+322 ISESYRDEIER

-376 ASGKQL
+376 AGGKQL

-411 GIGVDKLLKLLKTE
+411 GISVDKLLKLLKTE

-432 VDDIEGGGFDNV
+432 VDDIEGGGFDKV

-455 KFDSDSLAKM
+455 KFDGDSLAKM
-465 KDIINKLYKTKL
+465 KDTINKLYKTKL
-477 SEFLRTSSFAEK
+477 PEFLRTSSFAEK

-500 MKGQVVKNVPLVKF
+500 MKGQVIKNVPLVIF
-514 EYPDFNGADG
+514 NSPDFNGADG
-524 YDLSLSKTGNNGI
+524 YDLQLSETGGNGI
-537 YVDFFIDD
+537 YVDFFIGD

-554 YDMTDYK
+554 PDMTDYK
-561 WISETLVKEFTE
+561 WIGETLINHFTE
-573 KADENGLIVENFK
+573 RADEGGLIVENFK
-586 VDSSSDLII
+586 VDSSDVLKI

-609 DGSFHQL
+609 DGSFRQL
-616 TIEIDKQ
+616 TLEIDKQ
-623 MSEIKK
+623 MPEIKK
-629 EVYALQDKLIDRKL
+629 EVYALQEKLIDRKL
-643 EVVTLELKNTLCS
+643 EIVTLELKDTLCS

-690 DIYVEL
+690 DIYMEL

-701 TINVPRG
+701 AINVPRG

-720 TDVKALINKNYSF
+720 TDVKAFINKNYSF

-774 GLDSGNSELRNIGDS
+774 GLDSGDSELRNIGDG

>member
-1 MKELNIMT
+1 MT

-58 DIQKRMIADM
+58 NIQKRMIADM

-151 LVSNEISKIDL
+151 LVSSEISKIDL

-276 ANHLIIEY
+276 YNHLIIEY
-284 TDEGSYQAVDNVEN
+284 TDEVSYQAVDNVEN

-322 ISESYRGEIER
+322 ISESYRDEIER

-411 GIGVDKLLKLLKTE
+411 GIGVSKRLKLLKTE

-432 VDDIEGGGFDNV
+432 VDDIIGGGFDNV

-465 KDIINKLYKTKL
+465 KDTINKLYKTKL
-477 SEFLRTSSFAEK
+477 PEFLRTSGFAEGI
-489 TLQSYADRGDL
+489 LQKYVDDEDL
-500 MKGQVVKNVPLVKF
+500 MKGQVVKNVPLVKL

-561 WISETLVKEFTE
+561 WIGETLINHFTE
-573 KADENGLIVENFK
+573 RADEGGLIVENFK

-609 DGSFHQL
+609 DGSFRQL
-616 TIEIDKQ
+616 TLEIDKQ
-623 MSEIKK
+623 MPEIMK
-629 EVYALQDKLIDRKL
+629 EISVLQEKLIDRKL
-643 EVVTLELKNTLCS
+643 KIVTVEFEETDCYKVDLPFC
-656 MQKFP
+656 
-661 EYNFAVYLDAPSIEI
+661 NFNVYLYASAVKIPNEI
-676 SKELNVVLQNTGST
+676 DIVLQNTGST

-696 IANNI
+696 LSDNI
-701 TINVPRG
+701 TINVPKG

-720 TDVKALINKNYSF
+720 TDVKAYITKNYTF
-733 LFNVDAVQTK
+733 DFDVDLARNKYCNIVNEKLEGFKSAVQ
-743 YYYMIM
+743 
-749 KKLDNFCSTV
+749 
-759 NANQREFGLKFIKLS
+759 ANQREFGLKFHKLS
-774 GLDSGNSELRNIGDS
+774 RFGILNVDIES
-789 YSIRTFKI
+789 YGIRTYESRRSEF
-797 QDYVFTLD
+797 YLD
-805 NINVNETYDK
+805 DVSVKDMGDK
-815 VKLST
+815 VELST
-820 SKFVS
+820 SNYINLD
-825 VGYSVVL
+825 YSVVL
-832 DK
+832 EK

>member
-1 MKELNIMT
+1 MT

-43 ALKQVTDNTLKTINA
+43 ALKLVTDNTLKVINA
-58 DIQKRMIADM
+58 NVQKQVIADM

-75 ATFAPIKQWLT
+75 ATFTPIKQWLT

-91 REMLAHGGLENE
+91 REMLANGGMNND
-103 GFDITLSSHY
+103 GFDLTLSSHY
-113 SKDSGKRFW
+113 SKDSSKTFW

-151 LVSNEISKIDL
+151 LVSSEISKIDL

-253 AKTRISKYIDSFNKD
+253 AKTRISKYIDSFNKA

-276 ANHLIIEY
+276 YNHLIIEY
-284 TDEGSYQAVDNVEN
+284 IDEGSYQAVDNVEN

-322 ISESYRGEIER
+322 ISESYRDEIER

-376 ASGKQL
+376 AGGKQL

-455 KFDSDSLAKM
+455 KFDGDSLAKM
-465 KDIINKLYKTKL
+465 KDTINKLYKTKL
-477 SEFLRTSSFAEK
+477 PEFLSTSSFAEGI
-489 TLQSYADRGDL
+489 LQKYVDDEDL
-500 MKGQVVKNVPLVKF
+500 MKGQVVKNVPLVKL
-514 EYPDFNGADG
+514 EYPDFNGADS
-524 YDLSLSKTGNNGI
+524 YDLHLSKTGDNGI

-554 YDMTDYK
+554 PDMTDYK
-561 WISETLVKEFTE
+561 WIGETLVKEFTE

-595 YGDIKAKHVRKMYQ
+595 YGDIKAKHVRKMYK
-609 DGSFHQL
+609 DGSFRQL
-616 TIEIDKQ
+616 TLEIDKQ
-623 MSEIKK
+623 MPEIMK
-629 EVYALQDKLIDRKL
+629 EISVLQDKAVDKKF
-643 EVVTLELKNTLCS
+643 EKKFETVELELRTVECYNAG
-656 MQKFP
+656 FP
-661 EYNFAVYLDAPSIEI
+661 LYNFIVYIKASLVEI
-676 SKELNVVLQNTGST
+676 SNKLDIALQNTGST

-696 IANNI
+696 LSDNI
-701 TINVPRG
+701 TINVPKG

-713 NVSMNDF
+713 NVSINDF
-720 TDVKALINKNYSF
+720 TDVKAYITKNYTF
-733 LFNVDAVQTK
+733 DFDFNVDSLRVK
-743 YYYMIM
+743 YYDII
-749 KKLDNFCSTV
+749 KEKIKNFSSTV
-759 NANQREFGLKFIKLS
+759 CANQREFGLKFIKLGGWS
-774 GLDSGNSELRNIGDS
+774 PEERENLNPENFRIKTYETRQSEF
-789 YSIRTFKI
+789 Y
-797 QDYVFTLD
+797 LD
-805 NINVNETYDK
+805 NVLAKDTGDK
-815 VKLST
+815 VELST
-820 SKFVS
+820 DKLIKLK
-825 VGYSVVL
+825 YSVFL
-832 DK
+832 H

>member
-1 MKELNIMT
+1 MT

-58 DIQKRMIADM
+58 NIQKQMIADM

-217 ASDFKLDAV
+217 ANDFKLDAV

-253 AKTRISKYIDSFNKD
+253 AKTRISKYIDSINKD

-276 ANHLIIEY
+276 YNHLIIEY

-455 KFDSDSLAKM
+455 KFDGDSLAKM
-465 KDIINKLYKTKL
+465 KDTINKLYKTKL
-477 SEFLRTSSFAEK
+477 PEFLSTSSFAEGI
-489 TLQSYADRGDL
+489 LQKYVDDEDL
-500 MKGQVVKNVPLVKF
+500 MKGQVVKNVPLVKL

-524 YDLSLSKTGNNGI
+524 YDLSLSKTGDNGI
-537 YVDFFIDD
+537 YVDFFIDT
-545 DLFALCDMI
+545 DLFTLSDMI

-561 WISETLVKEFTE
+561 WIGETLINYFTE
-573 KADENGLIVENFK
+573 RADESGLIVENFN

-595 YGDIKAKHVRKMYQ
+595 YGDIKAKHVRKLYQ
-609 DGSFHQL
+609 DGSFRQL
-616 TIEIDKQ
+616 TLEIDKQ
-623 MSEIKK
+623 MPEIVK
-629 EVYALQDKLIDRKL
+629 EVETLQEKLIDCKL
-643 EVVTLELKNTLCS
+643 KTVTLEFKDAACYNID
-656 MQKFP
+656 FP
-661 EYNFAVYLDAPSIEI
+661 FYDFDIYLDISSIEI
-676 SKELNVVLQNTGST
+676 ATKPDTVLQNTGST
-690 DIYVEL
+690 DIYTEL
-696 IANNI
+696 TSDNI
-701 TINVPRG
+701 TINIPKG
-708 LLDKY
+708 LLDKF
-713 NVSMNDF
+713 NISINDF
-720 TDVKALINKNYSF
+720 ADVKGYINKNYTF
-733 LFNVDAVQTK
+733 DFNISSVEIK
-743 YYYMIM
+743 YNNIIDE
-749 KKLDNFCSTV
+749 KLKGFKSTV
-759 NANQREFGLKFIKLS
+759 SANQRDFGSKFFKFASGNLHKDGTEYHCNRTYETQTHNIYLSDISAKEADGKVTLSTNEVIKL
-774 GLDSGNSELRNIGDS
+774 N
-789 YSIRTFKI
+789 
-797 QDYVFTLD
+797 
-805 NINVNETYDK
+805 
-815 VKLST
+815 
-820 SKFVS
+820 
-825 VGYSVVL
+825 YSVL
-832 DK
+832 IDE

>member
-1 MKELNIMT
+1 MT

-58 DIQKRMIADM
+58 DIQKQMIADM

-75 ATFAPIKQWLT
+75 ATFASIKQWLT

-113 SKDSGKRFW
+113 SKDSSKTFW

-151 LVSNEISKIDL
+151 LVSSEISKIDL

-186 DSKLLDDKKIGRAL
+186 DSKLLDDQKIGRAL

-217 ASDFKLDAV
+217 ANDFKLDAV

-276 ANHLIIEY
+276 YNHLIIEY

-309 RQPAKVAKEITER
+309 RQPAKVAKEIVER
-322 ISESYRGEIER
+322 ISESYRDEIER
-333 VILDAKNIQQSAFV
+333 VIFEASSIQQSAFV

-376 ASGKQL
+376 AGGKQL

-396 ENIKDLFGQYLEYGP
+396 ENIKNLFGQYLKYGP
-411 GIGVDKLLKLLKTE
+411 GIGVDNLLKLLKTE

-432 VDDIEGGGFDNV
+432 IDGVTYDNFENV

-465 KDIINKLYKTKL
+465 KDTINKLYKTKL
-477 SEFLRTSSFAEK
+477 PEFLRTSSFAEGI
-489 TLQSYADRGDL
+489 LQKYIDDEDL
-500 MKGQVVKNVPLVKF
+500 IKGQAVKNVPLVKL
-514 EYPDFNGADG
+514 EYPDFEGVDG
-524 YDLSLSKTGNNGI
+524 YDLHLSKTDDNGI
-537 YVDFFIDD
+537 YVNFFIDD
-545 DLFALCDMI
+545 DLFALCDMVP
-554 YDMTDYK
+554 DMTDYK
-561 WISETLVKEFTE
+561 WIGETLIKEFTE
-573 KADENGLIVENFK
+573 KTDENGLIVENFK
-586 VDSSSDLII
+586 VDSSDGLII
-595 YGDIKAKHVRKMYQ
+595 YGDIKAKHVRKMYR
-609 DGSFHQL
+609 DGGFRQL
-616 TIEIDKQ
+616 TLDIDKQ

-629 EVYALQDKLIDRKL
+629 EILAFQDKFVTSKCESIKL
-643 EVVTLELKNTLCS
+643 ELQNTMCS

-676 SKELNVVLQNTGST
+676 SKGLNIVLQNTGST

-696 IANNI
+696 LPGNI

-720 TDVKALINKNYSF
+720 TDVKSYIIKNYTFDFDTESIR
-733 LFNVDAVQTK
+733 NK
-743 YYYMIM
+743 YYYIIM
-749 KKLDNFCSTV
+749 KKLDNFCV
-759 NANQREFGLKFIKLS
+759 AVDANQREFGLKFIKLS
-774 GLDSGNSELRNIGDS
+774 VSASRDSKLRDIGDS

-805 NINVNETYDK
+805 NIRVNETNDK
-815 VKLST
+815 VELST
-820 SKFVS
+820 SKMVS
-825 VGYSVVL
+825 IGYSVVL

>member
-1 MKELNIMT
+1 M
-9 EKKIDIR
+9 
-16 DYIEIIDDAKSGSAN
+16 
-31 NFFSSAIINDKK
+31 
-43 ALKQVTDNTLKTINA
+43 
-58 DIQKRMIADM
+58 
-68 GNVFNDS
+68 
-75 ATFAPIKQWLT
+75 
-86 SEHNI
+86 
-91 REMLAHGGLENE
+91 
-103 GFDITLSSHY
+103 
-113 SKDSGKRFW
+113 
-122 VETSQG
+122 
-128 STYADFNFDLYYNLE
+128 
-143 VSDDTIID
+143 
-151 LVSNEISKIDL
+151 
-162 TTYIDKLDKKK
+162 
-173 IYQIKNYRHKLYF
+173 
-186 DSKLLDDKKIGRAL
+186 
-200 RIYMLQHNVKQ
+200 
-211 RSLHDL
+211 
-217 ASDFKLDAV
+217 
-226 QVYANSQ
+226 
-233 ELQGNLNVLPQFDSN
+233 
-248 RMIDF
+248 
-253 AKTRISKYIDSFNKD
+253 
-268 LYVSKGWK
+268 
-276 ANHLIIEY
+276 
-284 TDEGSYQAVDNVEN
+284 
-298 ISVSALTGYLL
+298 L

-322 ISESYRGEIER
+322 ISESYRDEIER
-333 VILDAKNIQQSAFV
+333 VIFEASSIQQSAFV

-352 RITPFGTSINGD
+352 RITSFGTSINGD

-376 ASGKQL
+376 AGGKQL

-411 GIGVDKLLKLLKTE
+411 GIGVSKRLKLLKTE

-477 SEFLRTSSFAEK
+477 PEFLRTSSFAEK

-500 MKGQVVKNVPLVKF
+500 MKGQVVKNVPLVIF
-514 EYPDFNGADG
+514 NSPDFNGADG
-524 YDLSLSKTGNNGI
+524 YDLQLSETGGNGI

-609 DGSFHQL
+609 DGSFRQL
-616 TIEIDKQ
+616 ILEIDKQ
-623 MSEIKK
+623 MPEIKK
-629 EVYALQDKLIDRKL
+629 EISALQDKLIDRKL
-643 EVVTLELKNTLCS
+643 ETVTLELKDTLCS

-720 TDVKALINKNYSF
+720 TDVKAFINKNYSF

-759 NANQREFGLKFIKLS
+759 NVNQREFGLKFIKLS
-774 GLDSGNSELRNIGDS
+774 GLDSGNSELHNIGDG

-815 VKLST
+815 VKLSA

-832 DK
+832 EK

>member
-1 MKELNIMT
+1 MT

-58 DIQKRMIADM
+58 NIQKQMIADM

-113 SKDSGKRFW
+113 SKDSSKTFW

-151 LVSNEISKIDL
+151 LVSSEISKIDL

-276 ANHLIIEY
+276 YNHLIIEY

-322 ISESYRGEIER
+322 ISESYRDEIER

-432 VDDIEGGGFDNV
+432 VDHIIGGGFDNV

-455 KFDSDSLAKM
+455 KFDGDSLAKM
-465 KDIINKLYKTKL
+465 KDTINKLYKTKL
-477 SEFLRTSSFAEK
+477 PEFLSTSSFAEGI
-489 TLQSYADRGDL
+489 LQKYADDEDL
-500 MKGQVVKNVPLVKF
+500 MKGQVVKNVPLVKL
-514 EYPDFNGADG
+514 EYPDFEGVDG
-524 YDLSLSKTGNNGI
+524 YDLRLSKTGDNDI
-537 YVDFFIDD
+537 YVDFFIDT
-545 DLFALCDMI
+545 DLFSLCDMI
-554 YDMTDYK
+554 WDMTDYK

-609 DGSFHQL
+609 DGSFRQL
-616 TIEIDKQ
+616 TLEIDKQ
-623 MSEIKK
+623 MPEIMK
-629 EVYALQDKLIDRKL
+629 EISVLQEKLIDRKL
-643 EVVTLELKNTLCS
+643 KIVTVEFEETDCYKVDLPFC
-656 MQKFP
+656 
-661 EYNFAVYLDAPSIEI
+661 NFNVYLYASAVKIPNEI
-676 SKELNVVLQNTGST
+676 DIVLQNTGST

-696 IANNI
+696 LSDNI
-701 TINVPRG
+701 TINVPKG

-720 TDVKALINKNYSF
+720 TDVKAYITKNYTF
-733 LFNVDAVQTK
+733 DFDVDLARNKYCNIVNEKLEGFKSAVQ
-743 YYYMIM
+743 
-749 KKLDNFCSTV
+749 
-759 NANQREFGLKFIKLS
+759 ANQREFGLKFHKLS
-774 GLDSGNSELRNIGDS
+774 RFGILNVDIES
-789 YSIRTFKI
+789 YGIRTYESRRSEF
-797 QDYVFTLD
+797 YLD
-805 NINVNETYDK
+805 DVSVKDMGDK
-815 VKLST
+815 VELST
-820 SKFVS
+820 SNYINLD
-825 VGYSVVL
+825 YSVVL
-832 DK
+832 EK

>member
-1 MKELNIMT
+1 MT

-58 DIQKRMIADM
+58 NIQKQMIADM

-113 SKDSGKRFW
+113 SKDSSKTFW

-151 LVSNEISKIDL
+151 LVSSEISKIDL

-276 ANHLIIEY
+276 YNHLVIEY

-322 ISESYRGEIER
+322 ISESYRDEIER

-352 RITPFGTSINGD
+352 RITPFGTSIGGD

-376 ASGKQL
+376 AGGKQL

-455 KFDSDSLAKM
+455 KFDGDSLAKM
-465 KDIINKLYKTKL
+465 KDTINKLYKTKL
-477 SEFLRTSSFAEK
+477 PEFLRTSSFAEGI
-489 TLQSYADRGDL
+489 LQKYVDGEDL
-500 MKGQVVKNVPLVKF
+500 MKGQVVKNVPLVKL

-537 YVDFFIDD
+537 YVDFFIDT
-545 DLFALCDMI
+545 DLFSLCDMI

-561 WISETLVKEFTE
+561 WISEALVKEFTE

-586 VDSSSDLII
+586 VDSSSDLTI
-595 YGDIKAKHVRKMYQ
+595 YGDIKAKHVRKLYQ
-609 DGSFHQL
+609 DGSFRQL
-616 TIEIDKQ
+616 TLEIDKQ
-623 MSEIKK
+623 MPEIKK
-629 EVYALQDKLIDRKL
+629 EISALQDKAVEKKF
-643 EVVTLELKNTLCS
+643 EKKFETVELELRTVECYNVE
-656 MQKFP
+656 FP
-661 EYNFAVYLDAPSIEI
+661 LYNFIVYMKASSVEI
-676 SKELNVVLQNTGST
+676 SNKLDIVLQNAGST

-696 IANNI
+696 LSDNI
-701 TINVPRG
+701 TINVPKG

-720 TDVKALINKNYSF
+720 TDVKAYITKNYTF
-733 LFNVDAVQTK
+733 DFDFNVDALQVK
-743 YYYMIM
+743 YYDIIEE
-749 KKLDNFCSTV
+749 KIKNFSSTV
-759 NANQREFGLKFIKLS
+759 KANQREFGLKFFNGASLPLEFS
-774 GLDSGNSELRNIGDS
+774 DSSNIES
-789 YSIRTFKI
+789 YSISTYETRPCDFYLN
-797 QDYVFTLD
+797 YVFAKTTD
-805 NINVNETYDK
+805 DK
-815 VKLST
+815 IELSLAT
-820 SKFVS
+820 FIELK
-825 VGYSVVL
+825 YSVVL
-832 DK
+832 DN

>member
-1 MKELNIMT
+1 MT

-43 ALKQVTDNTLKTINA
+43 ALKQVTDNTLKVINTNV
-58 DIQKRMIADM
+58 QKRMIADM

-113 SKDSGKRFW
+113 SKDSSKTFW

-186 DSKLLDDKKIGRAL
+186 DSKLLDDKKVGRAL

-211 RSLHDL
+211 RSLYDL

-322 ISESYRGEIER
+322 ISESYRDEIKR

-376 ASGKQL
+376 AGGKQL

-465 KDIINKLYKTKL
+465 KDTINKLYKTKL
-477 SEFLRTSSFAEK
+477 PEFLNTSSFAEGI
-489 TLQSYADRGDL
+489 LQKYVDDEGL
-500 MKGQVVKNVPLVKF
+500 MKGQVVKNVPLVKL
-514 EYPDFNGADG
+514 EYPDFEGVDG
-524 YDLSLSKTGNNGI
+524 YDLQLSKTGGNGI

-595 YGDIKAKHVRKMYQ
+595 YGDIKAKHVRKLYQ
-609 DGSFHQL
+609 DGSFRQL
-616 TIEIDKQ
+616 TLEIDKQ
-623 MSEIKK
+623 MPEIKK
-629 EVYALQDKLIDRKL
+629 EVYALQEKLIDRKL
-643 EVVTLELKNTLCS
+643 EIVTVEFEETDCYKVDLPFC
-656 MQKFP
+656 
-661 EYNFAVYLDAPSIEI
+661 NFNVYLYASAVKIPNEI
-676 SKELNVVLQNTGST
+676 DIVLQNTGST

-696 IANNI
+696 TGDNI
-701 TINVPRG
+701 TINVPKG

-720 TDVKALINKNYSF
+720 TDVKAYITKNYTF
-733 LFNVDAVQTK
+733 DFNVDLARNKYCNIVNEKLEGFKSAVQ
-743 YYYMIM
+743 
-749 KKLDNFCSTV
+749 
-759 NANQREFGLKFIKLS
+759 ANQREFGLKFHKLS
-774 GLDSGNSELRNIGDS
+774 RFGILNVDIES
-789 YSIRTFKI
+789 YGIRTYESRRSEF
-797 QDYVFTLD
+797 YLD
-805 NINVNETYDK
+805 DVSVKDMGDK
-815 VKLST
+815 VELST
-820 SKFVS
+820 SNYINLD
-825 VGYSVVL
+825 YSVVL
-832 DK
+832 EK

>member
-1 MKELNIMT
+1 MT

-16 DYIEIIDDAKSGSAN
+16 DYIEIIGDAKSGSAN

-58 DIQKRMIADM
+58 NIQKQMIADM

-151 LVSNEISKIDL
+151 LVSSEISKIDL

-186 DSKLLDDKKIGRAL
+186 DSKLLDDQKIGRAL

-268 LYVSKGWK
+268 LYVNKGWK
-276 ANHLIIEY
+276 DNHLVIEY
-284 TDEGSYQAVDNVEN
+284 TNENSYKAVGNVEN

-309 RQPAKVAKEITER
+309 RQPAKVAKEIVER
-322 ISESYRGEIER
+322 ISESYKDEIER

-411 GIGVDKLLKLLKTE
+411 GIGVGKLLKLLKTE

-432 VDDIEGGGFDNV
+432 VDDIRDGSFDNV

-455 KFDSDSLAKM
+455 KFDGDSLAKM
-465 KDIINKLYKTKL
+465 KDTINKLYKTKL
-477 SEFLRTSSFAEK
+477 PEFLSTSSFAEGI
-489 TLQSYADRGDL
+489 LQKYVDDEDL
-500 MKGQVVKNVPLVKF
+500 MKGQVVKNVPLVKL

-524 YDLSLSKTGNNGI
+524 YDLSLSKTGDNGI
-537 YVDFFIDD
+537 YVDFFIDT
-545 DLFALCDMI
+545 DLFTLSDMI

-561 WISETLVKEFTE
+561 WIGETLINYFTE
-573 KADENGLIVENFK
+573 RADESGLIVENFN

-595 YGDIKAKHVRKMYQ
+595 YGDIKAKHVRKLYQ
-609 DGSFHQL
+609 DGSFRQL
-616 TIEIDKQ
+616 TLEIDKQ
-623 MSEIKK
+623 MPEIVK
-629 EVYALQDKLIDRKL
+629 EVETLQEKLIDCKL
-643 EVVTLELKNTLCS
+643 KTVTLEFKDAACYNID
-656 MQKFP
+656 FP
-661 EYNFAVYLDAPSIEI
+661 FYDFDIYLDISSIEI
-676 SKELNVVLQNTGST
+676 ATKPDTVLQNTGST
-690 DIYVEL
+690 DIYTEL
-696 IANNI
+696 TSDNI
-701 TINVPRG
+701 TINIPKG
-708 LLDKY
+708 LLDKF
-713 NVSMNDF
+713 NISINDF
-720 TDVKALINKNYSF
+720 TDVKGYINKNYTF
-733 LFNVDAVQTK
+733 DFNISSVEIK
-743 YYYMIM
+743 YNNIIDE
-749 KKLDNFCSTV
+749 KLKGFKSTV
-759 NANQREFGLKFIKLS
+759 SANQRDFGSKFFKFASGNLHKDGTEYHCNRTYETQTHNIYLSDISAKEADGKVTLSTNEVIKL
-774 GLDSGNSELRNIGDS
+774 N
-789 YSIRTFKI
+789 
-797 QDYVFTLD
+797 
-805 NINVNETYDK
+805 
-815 VKLST
+815 
-820 SKFVS
+820 
-825 VGYSVVL
+825 YSVL
-832 DK
+832 IDE